1 MNEDVLITCGSIC
14 QIILSMCSKA
24 KGWRSCLHW
33 GWLSPHEDGFHATF
47 PFFNVVI
54 CFKDAPELSAALSL
68 HLLSLDHSDDPPV
81 LSCHFHSDLNL
92 ETSIHGCLN
101 ILNTFHWC
109 SLSADCLPDVFLVL
123 IRPTL
128 KPDLQCYDAEGE
140 DKVIYILRTYS
151 FHRVTSLALF

>member
-1 MNEDVLITCGSIC
+1 MKIVFTPLFPS
-14 QIILSMCSKA
+14 LM
-24 KGWRSCLHW
+24 
-33 GWLSPHEDGFHATF
+33 WLFASRMHQSY
-47 PFFNVVI
+47 
-54 CFKDAPELSAALSL
+54 LLQLSL